1 MTSMGERDPEGSGDF
16 VEIYGEYVKPLDLD
30 IALLVTITGGAFFYM
45 IAPTFLSFIGMPEA
59 TRAPL
64 SITIGLIGA
73 SIGFLVT
80 LLFVKPKRV
89 IVEG

>member
-1 MTSMGERDPEGSGDF
+1 MRERDPESPGEF
-16 VEIYGEYVKPLDLD
+16 IEIYGEYVKPLDLA
-30 IALLVTITGGAFFYM
+30 IAFLVTIIGGAFFYM

-89 IVEG
+89 VVEG

>member
-1 MTSMGERDPEGSGDF
+1 VTSMGERDPEGSGDF
-16 VEIYGEYVKPLDLD
+16 VEIYGEYVKPLDLA
-30 IALLVTITGGAFFYM
+30 IAFLVTITGGAFFYM

-89 IVEG
+89 VVEG

>member
-16 VEIYGEYVKPLDLD
+16 VEIYGEYVKPLDLA
-30 IALLVTITGGAFFYM
+30 IAFLVTITGGAFFYM

>member
-1 MTSMGERDPEGSGDF
+1 MGERDPEGSGDF
-16 VEIYGEYVKPLDLD
+16 VEIYGEYVKPLDLA
-30 IALLVTITGGAFFYM
+30 IAFLVTITGGAFFYM

>member
-1 MTSMGERDPEGSGDF
+1 MGERDPDSSGEF
-16 VEIYGEYVKPLDLD
+16 VEIYGEYVRPLDLA
-30 IALLVTITGGAFFYM
+30 IAFLVTIIGGAFFYM

-89 IVEG
+89 VIEG

>member
-1 MTSMGERDPEGSGDF
+1 MRERDPESPGEF
-16 VEIYGEYVKPLDLD
+16 IEIYGEYVKPPDLA
-30 IALLVTITGGAFFYM
+30 IAFLVTIIGGAFFYM

-89 IVEG
+89 VVEG

>member
-1 MTSMGERDPEGSGDF
+1 VTSMGERDPEGSGDF
-16 VEIYGEYVKPLDLD
+16 VEIYGEYVKPLDLA
-30 IALLVTITGGAFFYM
+30 IAFLVTIIGGAFFYM

-59 TRAPL
+59 TRTPL

>member
-1 MTSMGERDPEGSGDF
+1 VTSMRERDPESSGEF
-16 VEIYGEYVKPLDLD
+16 VEIYGEYVRPLDLA
-30 IALLVTITGGAFFYM
+30 IAFLVTIVGGAVFYVV
-45 IAPTFLSFIGMPEA
+45 APTFLSVIGMPEA

>member
-1 MTSMGERDPEGSGDF
+1 
-16 VEIYGEYVKPLDLD
+16 
-30 IALLVTITGGAFFYM
+30 
-45 IAPTFLSFIGMPEA
+45 MPEA

-89 IVEG
+89 VVEG

>member
-16 VEIYGEYVKPLDLD
+16 VEIYGEYVKPLDLA
-30 IALLVTITGGAFFYM
+30 IAFLVTITGGAFFYM
-45 IAPTFLSFIGMPEA
+45 IAPMFLSFIGMPEA